1 MAWRR
6 VLEAPARGV
15 RALRDRRVA
24 LGLASGIVVGAGV
37 ATLVA
42 VALWPEGRQP
52 SLGSVAIDPPAAHPG
67 PFIVQAKEF
76 RCGMA
81 EIVGTHAEFYPKRGQ
96 YCRVRVD
103 VTADDATE
111 DYWDSLQQQL
121 TMSNGTTIGADL
133 DAMHIKRQPLQILLG
148 GHETLEFDLW
158 FDVARGAEP
167 TALVVRPA
175 AGSPADSIALPAHVF
190 PYGAAG

>member
-1 MAWRR
+1 MSWRR
-6 VLEAPARGV
+6 FLEVPSRIL
-15 RALRDRRVA
+15 RPFRDRRVA
-24 LGLASGIVVGAGV
+24 IGTAAGLVVGAGV
-37 ATLVA
+37 TALVA
-42 VALWPEGRQP
+42 AMLWPAGWQP
-52 SLGSVAIDPPAAHPG
+52 SLGAVLVDPPPVRPG
-67 PFIVQAKEF
+67 PFIVQTREF
-76 RCGMA
+76 RCGLA

-103 VTADDATE
+103 VTADEAAE

-121 TMSNGTTIGADL
+121 KMSDGTAVGADL

-158 FDVARGAEP
+158 FDAPKDAQP
-167 TALVVRPA
+167 TSLLVRFTA
-175 AGSPADSIALPAHVF
+175 ADPQITIALPAHTF